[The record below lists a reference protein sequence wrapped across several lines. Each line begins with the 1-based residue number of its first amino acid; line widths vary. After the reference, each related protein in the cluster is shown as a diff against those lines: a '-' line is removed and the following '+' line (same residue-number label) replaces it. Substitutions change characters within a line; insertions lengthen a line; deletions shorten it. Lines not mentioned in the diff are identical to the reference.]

1 MARNWWGDSPRYRSE
16 YTKLVK
22 KYWYVCK
29 ICVLIQKCIQ
39 TQGMHACVY
48 LFTLIYI
55 ILSNVFII
63 IQLVQQ
69 KDGVQTELTRMS
81 LAKIKLESLCRELQ
95 KHSKAVVVSELCIRV
110 TSYLRTYIVHLFI
123 PFYALH
129 NVHRVQYT
137 GVVCALPIYGLL

>member
-1 MARNWWGDSPRYRSE
+1 MVYAI
-16 YTKLVK
+16 VK
-22 KYWYVCK
+22 CINTGAKECMLIYVC
-29 ICVLIQKCIQ
+29 
-39 TQGMHACVY
+39 

-55 ILSNVFII
+55 TFSNNVFII
-63 IQLVQQ
+63 VQLVQQ

-81 LAKIKLESLCRELQ
+81 LAKTKLESLCRELQ

-110 TSYLRTYIVHLFI
+110 MSYLRTYIVHLFM

-137 GVVCALPIYGLL
+137 GVFVHCPYMVYCNVLPQTL